1 MGRGTDPTLAAAPR
15 QDARRPTRPLELL
28 IRDPRLAAQRQ
39 VMIDFD
45 STIFPLI
52 DAMADHPLGSE
63 ITYEV
68 IQRYEDLPKACG
80 GIERMLLIFDE
91 VMGYRAMR
99 SYAPF
104 PGAPDA
110 INRLAQRD
118 FAVHVVS
125 NRDPGL
131 EDDVGRWLA
140 DHGIEVSS
148 VVCAERLDK
157 VSWCR
162 ENGVEIMVDDH
173 PGTLSAAHAA
183 GLEVRSLAFN
193 YNRRELQ
200 AAGLPLSRDWREL
213 AEHLDDSAETA
224 LARSAVL
231 LGDACPLEHNGAGC
245 RACDLG

>member
-1 MGRGTDPTLAAAPR
+1 MGRGADPTLAAVPR

-80 GIERMLLIFDE
+80 GIERMLRIFDE

-110 INRLAQRD
+110 INRLAQRG

-125 NRDPGL
+125 NRETPAL
-131 EDDVGRWLA
+131 KMTW
-140 DHGIEVSS
+140 
-148 VVCAERLDK
+148 
-157 VSWCR
+157 
-162 ENGVEIMVDDH
+162 
-173 PGTLSAAHAA
+173 
-183 GLEVRSLAFN
+183 
-193 YNRRELQ
+193 
-200 AAGLPLSRDWREL
+200 AAGLPITGS
-213 AEHLDDSAETA
+213 
-224 LARSAVL
+224 RSAPWSARRGSTRSL
-231 LGDACPLEHNGAGC
+231 GAG
-245 RACDLG
+245 RTASRSWSTTIRER